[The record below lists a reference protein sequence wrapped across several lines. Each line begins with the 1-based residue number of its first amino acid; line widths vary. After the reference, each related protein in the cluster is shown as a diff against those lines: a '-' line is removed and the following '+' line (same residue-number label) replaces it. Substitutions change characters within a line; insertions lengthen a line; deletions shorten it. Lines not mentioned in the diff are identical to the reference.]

1 MNKITKAFLEA
12 PLSVLFPDGWTR
24 TDNYLCQ
31 YVEKDGVKIDL
42 NDFKDDFKSL
52 KELEELTENHEVMS
66 EWITKHEI
74 IESDETSLEFCFG
87 NWGKVFEETVETHLE
102 VIEKRVKKPSAEWL
116 SLWFYDS
123 EPCLA
128 DALHE
133 MFPEEKID
141 WELVSDKTLEIIEKH
156 LYSDEIMD
164 LFTSEYLGDL
174 AWMER
179 RKDQVKEFLCNMD
192 HEELMELFKEVTH
205 MKVKKEVND

>member
-24 TDNYLCQ
+24 TDNDLCE
-31 YVEKDGVKIDL
+31 YVEKDGVKIYL
-42 NDFKDDFKSL
+42 NDFKSL
-52 KELEELTENHEVMS
+52 REQAEFAENHEVMR
-66 EWITKHEI
+66 EWITKHEVI
-74 IESDETSLEFCFG
+74 KSDETALEFCFG
-87 NWGKVFEETVETHLE
+87 NWGKVFEDTVETCLE
-102 VIEKRVKKPSAEWL
+102 VIEKRVKKPSSEWL

-128 DALHE
+128 NALHD

-141 WELVSDKTLEIIEKH
+141 WELVSDRTLEIIEKH

-164 LFTSEYLGDL
+164 FFTSEYLGHL
-174 AWMER
+174 AWMES

>member
-24 TDNYLCQ
+24 TDNHLCE
-31 YVEKDGVKIDL
+31 YVEKDGVKIYLDDL
-42 NDFKDDFKSL
+42 KYEVAL
-52 KELEELTENHEVMS
+52 ELAENNRIMS
-66 EWITKHEI
+66 EWITKHEVI
-74 IESDETSLEFCFG
+74 KSDKTSLEFCFG
-87 NWGKVFEETVETHLE
+87 NWGKVFEETVETYLE

-128 DALHE
+128 NALHE
-133 MFPEEKID
+133 MFPEEEID